1 MPAFNASDFSGNP
14 VRLSA
19 PRSKFAMPFKHKTT
33 FNSGLVI
40 PVFSYGD
47 ILPGDTFSVDM
58 SALVRMSTPV
68 FPTMDDAYLDVYWFF
83 TPHKLTLSRRMMSPD
98 VNDSNYSWAAFIG
111 AQDSLLNMPLPSDN
125 LLPFVWIDK
134 GGSDADLGSLTDYL
148 GLGVTNGQRGISVL
162 EPLAYYCVF
171 NSYFRD
177 ENTQNPVCYSLG
189 GAYAGS
195 ASSDPNLVGRRSLQ
209 LSGYD
214 GTTRWGAYYNSIGY
228 AGSILPACRPHG
240 YFGSALPWP
249 QRNST
254 AVKLP
259 LGDIAPVYASA
270 SYNGQGTNPNA
281 LSLVSDVADID
292 AMRMLTEVGGAWIGE
307 PNADNL
313 PVFGASGKL
322 TNGSGNQASA
332 GTGGVTPS
340 NLVADLK
347 AATAASVNALRYAF
361 AEQKWY
367 EALARGGNR
376 IGEITASMFGVTP
389 SDLAQDRPEYLGG
402 KRIPI
407 SMDQVANTAG
417 PGAGG
422 SGQTLGSLGA
432 YSNTGDSSHYFTKSF
447 DTWGTLQCMVVVRT
461 NESFSQ
467 GMARRYT
474 RKRRL
479 DFYWPQ
485 FANIGEQP
493 VYGQELYFGNG
504 YDASEKAV
512 FGYQEAWAEYRY
524 LPDIVSGYLRPNKSL
539 GAYTYGNR
547 FTSSP
552 TLAGYLKG
560 DGIKENIDRTLVV
573 PSTSSGF
580 QFIGDFS
587 FKIVAT
593 RAMPRYSIPG
603 LIDHY

>member
-33 FNSGLVI
+33 FNAGLVI

-58 SALVRMSTPV
+58 SSLVRMSTPV

-111 AQDSLLNMPLPSDN
+111 AQDSLLNMPVPSDN

-134 GGSDADLGSLTDYL
+134 GGSEADLGSLTDYL
-148 GLGVTNGQRGISVL
+148 GLGLSYGQRGINVL
-162 EPLAYYCVF
+162 EPLAYYSVF

-189 GAYAGS
+189 GAYSGS

-209 LSGYD
+209 ITGYD
-214 GTTRWGAYYNSIGY
+214 GTNRWGAYANSIGY
-228 AGSILPACRPHG
+228 VGSILPACRPHG

-254 AVKLP
+254 AVTLP
-259 LGDIAPVYASA
+259 LGDIAPVYAS
-270 SYNGQGTNPNA
+270 STDVITNANIPDDIEQ
-281 LSLVSDVADID
+281 LKLYGLTSSPSPLSSLVNGAVVD
-292 AMRMLTEVGGAWIGE
+292 ALGNVGIQTDTGDYSNSVKAT
-307 PNADNL
+307 
-313 PVFGASGKL
+313 PV
-322 TNGSGNQASA
+322 
-332 GTGGVTPS
+332 

-347 AATAASVNALRYAF
+347 NASAASVNALRYAF
-361 AEQKWY
+361 AQQKWY

-447 DTWGTLQCMVVVRT
+447 DTWGTLQCMIVVRT
-461 NESFSQ
+461 NESFCQ
-467 GMARRYT
+467 GIARRYT
-474 RKRRL
+474 RKSRME
-479 DFYWPQ
+479 FYWPQ

-493 VYGQELYFGNG
+493 VLAQEIYMGSG

-524 LPDIVSGYLRPNKSL
+524 LPDIVSGHLRPNKDL
-539 GAYTYGNR
+539 GSYTYGNN
-547 FTSSP
+547 FASSP

-560 DGIKENIDRTLVV
+560 DGVKANIDRTLVV
-573 PSTSSGF
+573 PSTTAGF
-580 QFIGDFS
+580 QFIGDFA
-587 FKIVAT
+587 FNIVAT